1 MKRRAVCC
9 FIANFFIFVLFS
21 NIIVQAVA
29 FNIDF
34 DTTSESISLI
44 NLDLNTVVYE
54 KNPNQRRG
62 PASVTKIMT
71 YIVAVENVPDLKG
84 TVVNVKDETLDSLL
98 GTGSS
103 LSGLRAGDRLTVYE
117 LLHCLMIPSGNDAAL
132 VLADYVGSG
141 DISNFVSLMNQK
153 AEELGCANTHFMNP
167 HGLPEYNHYTTSN
180 DMANIV
186 KYAMTLP
193 YFSEITNQ
201 VVSTIIGEDR
211 PLVTTNRLIDK
222 VRGGDYYYKY
232 AKGIKT
238 GHADET
244 TGYCLVSTAA
254 NDGYTYLCVALGAP
268 NDGGAEIDSKNL
280 YRWAFNSL
288 EIKQIMNSETPI
300 GEVKVKYAWNKDS
313 MMLTTQGSLS
323 TILPVS
329 VSSSSIE
336 VITDIPDS
344 VNAPISAG
352 QKIGTATLRYANQDL
367 ETVDLL
373 ASEDIPIN
381 YFIFFIDIINALA
394 TSKWFIIS
402 IVIVLVLLVVYILLA
417 TRYNKIKKIKKRN
430 EISRKYQRRR

>member
-44 NLDLNTVVYE
+44 NLDLNTMVYE

-141 DISNFVSLMNQK
+141 DISKFVSFMNQK

-430 EISRKYQRRR
+430 EISRKYQKRR

>member
-71 YIVAVENVPDLKG
+71 YIVAVENVSDLKG

-141 DISNFVSLMNQK
+141 DISKFVTLMNQK
-153 AEELGCANTHFMNP
+153 AEELGCSNTHFMNP

>member
-1 MKRRAVCC
+1 MRRRAVCC

-71 YIVAVENVPDLKG
+71 YIVAVENVSDLKG

-141 DISNFVSLMNQK
+141 DISKFVSLMNQK
-153 AEELGCANTHFMNP
+153 AEELGCSNTHFMNP

>member
-141 DISNFVSLMNQK
+141 DISKFVSLMNQK
-153 AEELGCANTHFMNP
+153 AEELGCSNTHFMNP

-430 EISRKYQRRR
+430 EISRKYQKRR

>member
-71 YIVAVENVPDLKG
+71 YIVAVENVSDLKG

-141 DISNFVSLMNQK
+141 DISKFVSLMNQK
-153 AEELGCANTHFMNP
+153 AEELGCSNTHFMNP

-430 EISRKYQRRR
+430 EISRKYQKRR

>member
-71 YIVAVENVPDLKG
+71 YIVAVENVSDLKG

-141 DISNFVSLMNQK
+141 DISKFVSLMNQK
-153 AEELGCANTHFMNP
+153 AEELGCSNTHFMNP

>member
-1 MKRRAVCC
+1 
-9 FIANFFIFVLFS
+9 
-21 NIIVQAVA
+21 
-29 FNIDF
+29 
-34 DTTSESISLI
+34 
-44 NLDLNTVVYE
+44 
-54 KNPNQRRG
+54 
-62 PASVTKIMT
+62 
-71 YIVAVENVPDLKG
+71 
-84 TVVNVKDETLDSLL
+84 
-98 GTGSS
+98 
-103 LSGLRAGDRLTVYE
+103 
-117 LLHCLMIPSGNDAAL
+117 
-132 VLADYVGSG
+132 
-141 DISNFVSLMNQK
+141 MNQK

>member
-141 DISNFVSLMNQK
+141 DISKFVSLMNQK
-153 AEELGCANTHFMNP
+153 AEELGCSNTHFMNP